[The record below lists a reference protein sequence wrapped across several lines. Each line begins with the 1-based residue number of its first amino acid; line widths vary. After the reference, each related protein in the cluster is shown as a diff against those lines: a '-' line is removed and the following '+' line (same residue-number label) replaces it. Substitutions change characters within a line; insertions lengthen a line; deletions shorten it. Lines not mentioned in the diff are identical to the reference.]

1 MTTSELLLLVSEWL
15 GVIAL
20 AWIAG
25 ISPRFHR
32 RPINF
37 IYQRREN
44 VISFSLLI
52 LALAAG
58 LLVKAF
64 VFPTAALTALSLP
77 GIVNQRLWLA
87 VILLAPFLLA
97 LLYRRQ
103 PVRTL
108 GWGKTFRPSF
118 QLGLGLLALII
129 FLHGKIFAIIN
140 HMSGA
145 LAILFLVLL
154 IIALLEESVFRGF
167 IFIRLTAGF
176 GSASGLVMTALLSTI
191 WQAALLVDF
200 NAATVMVLPGIAV
213 ILVQSLVLGWVM
225 KKSGH
230 VIAPAMYAAIS
241 NMIIFFP

>member
-25 ISPRFHR
+25 ISPRFQR

-44 VISFSLLI
+44 VISFSLFI
-52 LALAAG
+52 FALAAA
-58 LLVKAF
+58 LLMKAF
-64 VFPTAALTALSLP
+64 VFPAASASYLSLP
-77 GIVNQRLWLA
+77 GVVTLRFWMA
-87 VILLAPFLLA
+87 VILLVPFVLA

-118 QLGLGLLALII
+118 QLGLGLVALII

-140 HMSGA
+140 HMSGD
-145 LAILFLVLL
+145 LAVLFLVLL
-154 IIALLEESVFRGF
+154 AIALLEESVFRGF

-176 GSASGLVMTALLSTI
+176 GDTSGMVMTALLSTI

-200 NAATVMVLPGIAV
+200 NAATGVVLPGLAV

-230 VIAPAMYAAIS
+230 VIAPALYAAIS
-241 NMIIFFP
+241 NMIFFLP